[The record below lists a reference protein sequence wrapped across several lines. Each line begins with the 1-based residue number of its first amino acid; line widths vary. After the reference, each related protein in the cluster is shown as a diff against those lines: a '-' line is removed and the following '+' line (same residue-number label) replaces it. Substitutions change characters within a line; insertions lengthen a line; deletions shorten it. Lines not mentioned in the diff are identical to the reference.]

1 MHEQHKSHENRYR
14 VEIGHTMVTVEGN
27 TVQEALH
34 AARIRLCRELPRL
47 WDVIQS
53 MDDHCFRV
61 MRLT

>member
-1 MHEQHKSHENRYR
+1 MHEQKKLHENRYR
-14 VEIGHTMVTVEGN
+14 VEIGHTSVTVEGE
-27 TVQEALH
+27 TVQEALS

-53 MDDHCFRV
+53 LEDHCFRV